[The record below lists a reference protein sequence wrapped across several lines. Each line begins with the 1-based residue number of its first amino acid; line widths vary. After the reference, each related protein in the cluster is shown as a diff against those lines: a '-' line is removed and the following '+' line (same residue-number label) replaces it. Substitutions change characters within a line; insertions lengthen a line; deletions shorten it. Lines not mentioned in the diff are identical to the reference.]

1 MFVRQISHE
10 MNANNTKW
18 VLGHKVTSY
27 DTTGD
32 YDLMMA
38 ETPPN
43 MQGPPPHSHASYK
56 EIFLIVEGEMEFF
69 VNGAKTVKKA
79 GESLD
84 VAPGTLHTFSNTS
97 EAPCKWINIHSPKG
111 LYKFFETFGVPT
123 EEENAASK
131 SLHPEIIQKVLATA
145 ADFDMTIPPPPAP

>member
-1 MFVRQISHE
+1 
-10 MNANNTKW
+10 MNTEKQLW
-18 VLGHKVTSY
+18 ILGHKLQMHESS
-27 DTTGD
+27 GD
-32 YDLMMA
+32 FDMGMF
-38 ETPPN
+38 ETPAG

-111 LYKFFETFGVPT
+111 FYKFFETFGVPT
-123 EEENAASK
+123 KEENAASK

>member
-43 MQGPPPHSHASYK
+43 MQGPPPHLHNSFK
-56 EIFLIVEGEMEFF
+56 ESFLIVEGEMEFF
-69 VNGAKTVKKA
+69 VNGDTMVVKA
-79 GESLD
+79 GESVD
-84 VAPGTLHTFSNTS
+84 IPPKTLHTFANKSDQ
-97 EAPCKWINIHSPKG
+97 PCKWINIHSPKG
-111 LYKFFETFGVPT
+111 FRAFFEQMGIS
-123 EEENAASK
+123 EDEENAVEK
-131 SLHPEIIQKVLATA
+131 SLTPELIQKVITTA
-145 ADFDMTIPPPPAP
+145 PEYDMVIPT